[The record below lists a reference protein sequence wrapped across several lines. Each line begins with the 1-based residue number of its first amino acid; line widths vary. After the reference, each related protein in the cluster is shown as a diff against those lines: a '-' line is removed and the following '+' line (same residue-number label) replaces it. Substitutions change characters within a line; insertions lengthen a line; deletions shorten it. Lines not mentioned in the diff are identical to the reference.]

1 MATTVPARF
10 RKLGLSLGLL
20 TLAWAQND
28 PPEKL
33 PVIATFKGTRLL
45 NYHTIETLP
54 KKHWEFRVAHRFG
67 DVGSGIKRLW
77 GIDDGARVRLS
88 LDYALWDFLTVG
100 IERSGEGP
108 LYNTF
113 LKARLLTQTAPK
125 GIPVSIAYYGAIFY
139 ADVAVDRWAYRLQ
152 YLHQLMV
159 ARKFS
164 RRLSAQ
170 VGLAYLHQNYALA
183 PTAPNDYFLLPVLL
197 RFKVLKRLTLGT
209 EAALPLWENELEGD
223 GSPYTYL
230 PGYTPAVGFVVEI
243 ETGGHVFQLGISR
256 VSGMAEPNTL
266 LNRGQVWRF
275 GFNISRVFSPKDP
288 SLK

>member
-1 MATTVPARF
+1 MLRALP
-10 RKLGLSLGLL
+10 KLAAGLFV
-20 TLAWAQND
+20 LAWTQNEA
-28 PPEKL
+28 PENL

-88 LDYALWDFLTVG
+88 LDYAPWDFLTVG
-100 IERSGEGP
+100 VERSGEGP
-108 LYNTF
+108 LYNAF
-113 LKARLLTQTAPK
+113 LKARFLTQTAPK
-125 GIPVSIAYYGAIFY
+125 GIPVSIAYYGALFY
-139 ADVAVDRWAYRLQ
+139 ADVAADWWEHRLQ
-152 YLHQLMV
+152 YIHQLMV

-170 VGLAYLHQNYALA
+170 VGIAYLHQNYALA

-223 GSPYTYL
+223 GSAYTYL
-230 PGYTPAVGFVVEI
+230 PGYTLALGFVVEI

-256 VSGMAEPNTL
+256 VSGIAEPYTL
-266 LNRGQVWRF
+266 LNRGQIWRF
-275 GFNISRVFSPKDP
+275 GFNISRIFSPKDP
-288 SLK
+288 SLQ